1 MSLDLTGASQLAP
14 YDDEEEI
21 QLMDTD
27 GNNLQLDEPLIDTN
41 TNAVEKDDDNNE
53 EEEKPIEKEEHPPF
67 LLVIEVC
74 LIEERNEFNHLFI
87 LRN

>member
-1 MSLDLTGASQLAP
+1 MSAEIIGVSQPAP

-27 GNNLQLDEPLIDTN
+27 ETNLQLDEQLIDTN
-41 TNAVEKDDDNNE
+41 TNIHNENKDDKQIE
-53 EEEKPIEKEEHPPF
+53 EEEKEEKEIPS

-74 LIEERNEFNHLFI
+74 LIRK
-87 LRN
+87 